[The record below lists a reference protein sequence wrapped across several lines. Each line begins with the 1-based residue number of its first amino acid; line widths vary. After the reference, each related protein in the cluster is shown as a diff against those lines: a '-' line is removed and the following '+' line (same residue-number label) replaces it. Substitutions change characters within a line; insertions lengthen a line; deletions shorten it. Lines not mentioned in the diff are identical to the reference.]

1 MSLALKSGS
10 IFNNQLVLD
19 LQPLE
24 YLEILVWNLIGAVA
38 IGIYYRGQKGY
49 LSLSPKTSSKIL
61 IF

>member
-24 YLEILVWNLIGAVA
+24 HLEILVWNLIGAVA

-49 LSLSPKTSSKIL
+49 LSVSPKTNK
-61 IF
+61 

>member
-24 YLEILVWNLIGAVA
+24 HLEILVWNLMGAVA
-38 IGIYYRGQKGY
+38 IGI
-49 LSLSPKTSSKIL
+49 
-61 IF
+61 